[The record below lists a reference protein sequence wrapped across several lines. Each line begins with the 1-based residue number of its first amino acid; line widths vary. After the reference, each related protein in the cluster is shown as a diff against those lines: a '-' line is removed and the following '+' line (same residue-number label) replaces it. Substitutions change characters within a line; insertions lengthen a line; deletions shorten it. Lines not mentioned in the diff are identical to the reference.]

1 MNNMEN
7 KELFDLG
14 SAPVSD
20 DFDPFAMEEELD
32 AGTTEEIPV
41 GQEVSTTQQVQEE
54 TPVSVQA
61 GTESVTDVTAG
72 AETELSADVP
82 VNTKAET
89 VVDVAINTKEEPASD
104 IPVNT
109 GERAVVETGDTTV
122 SRNVNVP
129 KSKSVKNAKEET
141 SFEEKPPVFAYAG
154 ATETI
159 GDTSMTFDEL
169 RIEKAGDFPEL
180 DDGKRVSWSVE
191 YGKIT
196 KNVPDPK
203 GTSIG
208 KMKSDIESSKEF
220 RDSLKRAKDKNPV
233 CKIKP
238 RVTAQSKGT
247 VTAYKGV
254 FPTLEEA
261 EAAGKVISIVPSR
274 DGRVYE
280 IRDTEMGR
288 FATPVSGCELLSDVQ
303 AGFTLALPRIPAEMM
318 MQILAFFRHFVQNG
332 CENEALLNIYWDK
345 EAQEFIVDAPEQV
358 VTKIS
363 VDSQISE
370 KFSGDRYIHYMDIH
384 SHNTMGAFFSPID
397 DHDEKATRL
406 YTVVGRL
413 DGCVPEI
420 KTRISNGGKFLEI
433 DPAEVFEFSGVSFPD
448 EWKEHVTSEQKN
460 KKPCHRMLH
469 KLSKA
474 KKKLKRKVMK

>member
-7 KELFDLG
+7 NELFDLG
-14 SAPVSD
+14 SAPASD
-20 DFDPFAMEEELD
+20 DFDPFAMDEELD
-32 AGTTEEIPV
+32 AGITEGSPAE
-41 GQEVSTTQQVQEE
+41 QEE
-54 TPVSVQA
+54 ASASEQT
-61 GTESVTDVTAG
+61 GTEPDSVISAG
-72 AETELSADVP
+72 AEGEPAADVS
-82 VNTKAET
+82 VNAKAET
-89 VVDVAINTKEEPASD
+89 VSDNAANTKVEPAAD

-109 GERAVVETGDTTV
+109 GEEAAVKTSNATV
-122 SRNVNVP
+122 SGNTGVP
-129 KSKSVKNAKEET
+129 ESKPVKNVKAET
-141 SFEEKPPVFAYAG
+141 DFEEKLPVFAYAG
-154 ATETI
+154 AMETI
-159 GDTSMTFDEL
+159 SDTSMTFDEL

-208 KMKSDIESSKEF
+208 KIKSDIESSKEF

-233 CKIKP
+233 CRIKP

-303 AGFTLALPRIPAEMM
+303 AGFTPALPRIPAEMM

-370 KFSGDRYIHYMDIH
+370 KFSSDRYIHYMDIH
-384 SHNTMGAFFSPID
+384 SHSTMGAFFSPVD

-448 EWKEHVTSEQKN
+448 EWKGHVTSGQKN